1 MGNAMAVLVGRA
13 MEGFSG
19 GDFRAGFKVKNLLPA
34 QRSIKGI
41 GTMDADAGFGRVP
54 VTVGTG
60 YELQSGGRCE
70 QFKRVMGIVK
80 LRRRGGEDELETFVG
95 GNDRQQSVHEF
106 AQIADESDFVQQ
118 HRSRPR
124 TRRSDVGR
132 DDFGAGVAGGRV
144 INAEF
149 QTLLRKQLSKTRGG
163 NVFGAR
169 APSTDNFFVRGG
181 VEGFKFN
188 FRNVLGRGQ
197 KNGGFTKF
205 SPKA

>member
-60 YELQSGGRCE
+60 YKLQSGGRCE

-95 GNDRQQSVHEF
+95 GNDRQQRVHEF

-149 QTLLRKQLSKTRGG
+149 EALLAKKIGKVGKVMLF
-163 NVFGAR
+163 NLAVIHAI
-169 APSTDNFFVRGG
+169 
-181 VEGFKFN
+181 EGFKFE
-188 FRNVLGRGQ
+188 FGWRGEEGS
-197 KNGGFTKF
+197 KARGVTVGG
-205 SPKA
+205 PKV